1 MKKALAII
9 AGLAFIVA
17 CGNNAE
23 NKEKTE
29 EPATTTE
36 APASN
41 PEADRGMELIAKN
54 DCLTCHKV
62 AEKAIGPAYE
72 EVAAKYKDDPVVI
85 DTLAHKVIRGGSGN
99 WGTTAMTPHP
109 NLSVEDARAMVTY
122 VLSLK

>member
-1 MKKALAII
+1 MKRALAII

-23 NKEKTE
+23 NKETKTE
-29 EPATTTE
+29 EPATTE

-41 PEADRGMELIAKN
+41 PEADRGMELIAKS

-62 AEKAIGPAYE
+62 AEPSVGPAYE
-72 EVAAKYKDDPVVI
+72 AVAGKYADDPAII
-85 DTLAHKVIRGGSGN
+85 DTLAHKVIKGGSGN
-99 WGTTAMTPHP
+99 WGTTPMTPHP
-109 NLSVEDARAMVTY
+109 DLKIEDARAMVTY